1 MKSLD
6 FAEIYIISS
15 RARVRTPSSMVFVC
29 WRVVKLNGDHWR
41 VLSRGVDIFTLFFE
55 KDHSSSL
62 VGQG

>member
-15 RARVRTPSSMVFVC
+15 RARVRTLSSMIFVC

-41 VLSRGVDIFTLFFE
+41 VFSRGVNIFTLFFE
-55 KDHSSSL
+55 KDCSSSL